1 MLRALVT
8 TTLANL
14 VKLQLSLPPQMQHQQ
29 WWLLQ
34 QRLLTFL
41 QENNLHV
48 RCCQL
53 LWFIVLVTMQVANWV
68 QIRLVPLAKLLAQC
82 QALRALLL
90 M

>member
-1 MLRALVT
+1 M
-8 TTLANL
+8 
-14 VKLQLSLPPQMQHQQ
+14 
-29 WWLLQ
+29 
-34 QRLLTFL
+34 FL
-41 QENNLHV
+41 QVNNLHV

-68 QIRLVPLAKLLAQC
+68 QIRLVPLAKLLAQF

>member
-14 VKLQLSLPPQMQHQQ
+14 VKHQLSLPPQMQDQQ
-29 WWLLQ
+29 WWLLWQ
-34 QRLLTFL
+34 QLLTFL

-68 QIRLVPLAKLLAQC
+68 RALHFQFAKLLPSLL
-82 QALRALLL
+82 ALRALLL